1 MNTLD
6 TIVSVPFVDLKGQYD
21 SIRREVD
28 AAIEAVI
35 TRSSFIGGPFV
46 TEFEQAFARY
56 CGVEHCVGVGNGT
69 DALFIAL
76 RTLGVGPGDEVIT
89 PANTFIATSE
99 AIKMA
104 GAQVVFCD
112 INPKTYTLDAE
123 RLEEKVTPK
132 TKAIVPVHLYGQ
144 PADMDAIL
152 AVAKKHGLRVIGDA
166 AQAHG
171 ALYKGQPIA
180 KVTDIACFSFYPGKN
195 LGAYGDAGALVTD
208 NEQWAVAARKF
219 ANHGRSR
226 KYDHDLEGINSRLD
240 GLQAAILSAKLA
252 H

>member
-35 TRSSFIGGPFV
+35 TRSSFIGGPLV

-69 DALFIAL
+69 DALYVAL

-89 PANTFIATSE
+89 VANTFIATSE

-104 GAQVVFCD
+104 GAQVVFVD
-112 INPKTYTLDAE
+112 IDPRTYNIDVNGIEE
-123 RLEEKVTPK
+123 RITSK
-132 TKAIVPVHLYGQ
+132 TKAIIAVHLYGQ
-144 PADMDAIL
+144 PADMDRIREI
-152 AVAKKHGLRVIGDA
+152 AKRHGLYLVGDA

-171 ALYKGQPIA
+171 ALYKGVPIA
-180 KVTDIACFSFYPGKN
+180 KLADITCFSFYPGKN

-208 NEQWAVAARKF
+208 NDEWAARARMF

-226 KYDHDLEGINSRLD
+226 KYDHDFEGINSRLD
-240 GLQAAILSAKLA
+240 SLQAAVLTVKLR